1 MTLLFPIKIGV
12 SNLKCNEF
20 NFNLTIY
27 ETDRTTD
34 SITIGDGFFL
44 GNMTCFQSNFT
55 QDIFSVHTISPAL
68 QYRIH

>member
-44 GNMTCFQSNFT
+44 GNMTCF
-55 QDIFSVHTISPAL
+55 
-68 QYRIH
+68 